1 MCLSEKGCYIA
12 FAGLQKRQIAFTDYK
27 DYIGMDITSLVT
39 LPVWIMEP
47 YTILQKVAEIMEY
60 TELLDNAASTED
72 PYERSAHTVVQL
84 ELVVVGEQGPD
95 LPILMLWTGQL
106 PQGQT
111 PEVQMIDKRQFAAAC
126 SCQILVPRLQNYPV
140 SRTAAGR
147 AHASDTVWRDESEA
161 DAVLSSPPLNLCT
174 AGWRGWQASALG
186 HLAAMSAHGSR
197 STPSWA
203 KLLSW
208 TSPQTASASW
218 QSRCSLMPQK
228 LSLASSLP
236 DVLRGIS

>member
-1 MCLSEKGCYIA
+1 
-12 FAGLQKRQIAFTDYK
+12 
-27 DYIGMDITSLVT
+27 MDITSLVT

-60 TELLDNAASTED
+60 TELLDKAASTED
-72 PYERSAHTVVQL
+72 PYERSAHTVVQPEL
-84 ELVVVGEQGPD
+84 LVVGDHGPH
-95 LPILMLWTGQL
+95 LPTLMPWTGQL

-111 PEVQMIDKRQFAAAC
+111 PETQLIDKRKLAAAC
-126 SCQILVPRLQNYPV
+126 SCQIPVPRLQKHPV

-147 AHASDTVWRDESEA
+147 AHASDTVWRDGPEA
-161 DAVLSSPPLNLCT
+161 GAVLSSPPLNLRT

-186 HLAAMSAHGSR
+186 HLAAMSAHGSH

-228 LSLASSLP
+228 LSLTSSLP
-236 DVLRGIS
+236 DVFRGIS